1 MRRETTAQRSLAVLA
16 MSSLAVLWPAAAA
29 SAHPLGN
36 FTVNLYSGIHVVP
49 GEIRI
54 DYVIDM
60 AEIPTFQETPS
71 IDTDGDGTMSAAEL
85 AAWAAAQAP
94 LLERNLTLTVDGR
107 PVSLVARSTDA
118 RLRDGQGGLPILRFE
133 GTFAAPVDRTGRI
146 AYRDGNDADTIG
158 WREITAV
165 GEDGEAIRG
174 SDVPAESV
182 SDALLSYPQDLLSSP
197 LRVTSMRAS
206 FGPGISVGPT
216 ERTSAPIETARP
228 GVDLSAFSSLVDN
241 HGIVLVLAAFALAV
255 AFGAWH
261 ALLPGHG
268 KTLMAA
274 YMVGSETKVRHAV
287 AVGSAVAVMHTA
299 SVLGLGLLVITLEQ
313 TFRPESLYPW
323 LGLLSGVVAI
333 GLGAYL
339 MIGRLAA
346 WSEARR
352 DDAHER
358 EHAAEH
364 DHDHD
369 HDHGHT
375 HGLPARRVPH
385 VEERAAGA
393 RAGRR
398 HPAVAERAD
407 RDARCDQRAPR
418 RLRDR
423 ADPGVQRRPGPGV
436 DRGQPRR
443 APRPGGHGGPPLL
456 VLGAARA
463 GALGVGD
470 RRGRGVPGRPRRDPD
485 LRRRRRRRI
494 QLSWPSARPRARGV
508 SGVDPAGSTEIRM
521 RSYRL
526 GSNSSA
532 TTIIPGSGTKSVAHV
547 AWVPESSH
555 TR

>member
-1 MRRETTAQRSLAVLA
+1 MRRHAQRSLAVLA
-16 MSSLAVLWPAAAA
+16 LSSLAVLWPAAAA

-71 IDTDGDGTMSAAEL
+71 IDTDGDGTMSRAEL
-85 AAWAAAQAP
+85 ASWAAAQAP

-107 PVSLVARSTDA
+107 PVSLVARSTEA

-133 GTFAAPVDRTGRI
+133 GAFAAPVDRTGRI
-146 AYRDGNDADTIG
+146 DYRDGNDADTIG

-206 FGPGISVGPT
+206 FGPGVSVGPSG
-216 ERTSAPIETARP
+216 RTSGPIETARP

-339 MIGRLAA
+339 LIGRLAA

-358 EHAAEH
+358 EHAAGH

-369 HDHGHT
+369 HDHDHT
-375 HGLPARRVPH
+375 HGLPSGVSLTSKKGLLAL
-385 VEERAAGA
+385 ALAGGILPSPSA
-393 RAGRR
+393 LIVMLG
-398 HPAVAERAD
+398 
-407 RDARCDQRAPR
+407 CDQRAPR

-423 ADPGVQRRPGPGV
+423 ADPGVQRRAGPGV
-436 DRGQPRR
+436 DRGQPRC
-443 APRPGGHGGPPLL
+443 APRPGGRGGPPLL

-470 RRGRGVPGRPRRDPD
+470 RRGRAVPGRPRRDPD
-485 LRRRRRRRI
+485 LGAAAVPEFRA
-494 QLSWPSARPRARGV
+494 QLAVCQTASSGV

>member
-1 MRRETTAQRSLAVLA
+1 VRRIDHRILAL
-16 MSSLAVLWPAAAA
+16 SILISLAVLWPAAAA

-54 DYVIDM
+54 DYVVDM

-71 IDTDGDGTMSAAEL
+71 IDTDGDGAMSATEL
-85 AAWAAAQAP
+85 STWAAAQAP
-94 LLERNLTLTVDGR
+94 LLEANLTLTVDGR
-107 PVSLVARSTDA
+107 PVSIQVRSTDA

-133 GTFAAPVDRTGRI
+133 GLFAAPVDRSGRI
-146 AYRDGNDADTIG
+146 AYSDGNDADKIG

-206 FGPGISVGPT
+206 FEPGVSAGPSG
-216 ERTSAPIETARP
+216 RTSDPIETARP

-241 HGIVLVLAAFALAV
+241 QGIVLVLAAFALAV

-333 GLGAYL
+333 SLGAYL

-352 DDAHER
+352 EDAHAHQ
-358 EHAAEH
+358 HAAGH
-364 DHDHD
+364 VHD
-369 HDHGHT
+369 HDHGHS
-375 HGLPARRVPH
+375 HGLPAGVSLTSKRGLLALALAGGILPSPSALIVMLGAINAHRVGYGIGLILAFS
-385 VEERAAGA
+385 VGLALALIVVSLGALRARAAVANRLSSFWGRLVPVLSASAIVVVGVFLAVRGA
-393 RAGRR
+393 
-398 HPAVAERAD
+398 
-407 RDARCDQRAPR
+407 
-418 RLRDR
+418 
-423 ADPGVQRRPGPGV
+423 
-436 DRGQPRR
+436 
-443 APRPGGHGGPPLL
+443 
-456 VLGAARA
+456 
-463 GALGVGD
+463 
-470 RRGRGVPGRPRRDPD
+470 
-485 LRRRRRRRI
+485 I
-494 QLSWPSARPRARGV
+494 Q
-508 SGVDPAGSTEIRM
+508 I
-521 RSYRL
+521 
-526 GSNSSA
+526 
-532 TTIIPGSGTKSVAHV
+532 
-547 AWVPESSH
+547 
-555 TR
+555 